1 MTMAYCIY
9 NIFKKKVIRVYTTIE
24 ECERYIG
31 PHPKKDGTV
40 IRTYPDL
47 KPVEVV

>member
-1 MTMAYCIY
+1 MTYCVY
-9 NIFKKKVIRVYTTIE
+9 NIFKGTVIKVYTTIE

-31 PHPKKDGTV
+31 AYPKKDGTV

-47 KPVEVV
+47 KPI